1 MIFKSL
7 KVPEKVDKEGVTKT
21 YGKFVF
27 GPLEKGYGVTFGHG
41 LRRIL
46 LSSVPGAAIIAVD
59 IEGVTNEFTQIEN
72 VKESTIDI
80 ILNLKKVRFI
90 YHNRQSF
97 PKLLKLQKSGKGEI
111 TAADIE
117 CDMDVEVANPEWHIA
132 TLSNGADVKM
142 DITVAVGK
150 GYHNSEEFKK
160 KDLTVNRIYVDAV
173 FSPIKR
179 VNYTI
184 ENTRVGQRTD
194 YDKLIL
200 EVWTDG
206 SVSPGKAIAYA
217 AFIIKEHMNPFI
229 TYDIESE
236 EVEELKV
243 DEDKE
248 RIRGLLKMPVDEIE
262 LSVRAANC
270 LKNANIG
277 TLGDLVSKTEQ
288 EMLKYKN
295 FGRKSLNEIIEKI
308 GRMGLNLGMDI
319 EEYQDE

>member
-7 KVPEKVDKEGVTKT
+7 KVPEKVDKIEVTKS

-27 GPLEKGYGVTFGHG
+27 SPLEKGYGITFGHG

-90 YHNRQSF
+90 YHNRQNF
-97 PKLLKLQKSGKGEI
+97 PKTLTLHKTGKGEI
-111 TAADIE
+111 KAGDIE
-117 CDMDVEVANPEWHIA
+117 CDMDVEVANPEQHIA
-132 TLSNGADVKM
+132 TLSSGADVKM
-142 DITVAVGK
+142 ELTVAVGK

-160 KDLTVNRIYVDAV
+160 KDTTVNRIYVDAV
-173 FSPIKR
+173 FSPVKR

-200 EVWTDG
+200 EIWTDG
-206 SVSPGKAIAYA
+206 SVEPEKALAYA
-217 AFIIKEHMNPFI
+217 AFIIKEHMNPFV

-236 EVEELKV
+236 EVEEQKV
-243 DEDKE
+243 DEEKE
-248 RIRGLLKMPVDEIE
+248 RIKELLKMPVSEIE
-262 LSVRAANC
+262 LSVRASNC
-270 LKNANIG
+270 LKNANIE
-277 TLGDLVSKTEQ
+277 TMEDLVSKTEQ

-308 GRMGLNLGMDI
+308 GRMGLHLGMDI
-319 EEYQDE
+319 EEYQD